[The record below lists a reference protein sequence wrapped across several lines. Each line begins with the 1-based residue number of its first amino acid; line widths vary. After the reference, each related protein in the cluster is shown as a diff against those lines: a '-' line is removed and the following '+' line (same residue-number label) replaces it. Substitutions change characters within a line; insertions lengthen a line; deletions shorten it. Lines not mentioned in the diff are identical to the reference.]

1 MDVKAGK
8 LVVQFAQELLN
19 PFQFSL
25 DFHEAFTPEETS
37 RISLPFPMQV
47 RDRGGQISL
56 VTPDDF
62 HLLTSEKLNTSF
74 ELLSHET
81 HKQVWKSEKFSQKI
95 DAILKAADDKTQV
108 RQTLD
113 VQFNG
118 ANSLCKQQMH
128 LQFLGRI
135 PTMVQFNV
143 PKEIADNLRILK
155 GGRIEGIDNETGI
168 LSVALAGANKETDLE
183 FDYEYSINTEA
194 TSLQIPFLTLL
205 NSKQETVI
213 QIWAKPGV
221 VISTKNNQWKEHP
234 LEAVAKI
241 IRLPNASFRS
251 EKPSSSLDID
261 LSSGLGVV
269 PMVEKILARAKLDR
283 TQIAYRV
290 SYYYKNSTDQVLDF
304 SMPANFQDAK
314 LTINHLICNWQYVT
328 QGKNITRVA
337 LPKNIADKPFILEW
351 EFTTPRP
358 QGILS
363 SFHNALAI
371 PLLNNHEHSV
381 NWWIKIPSTRV
392 ALLPEPNYETAKQWH
407 WSNFFFSLDTIIAP
421 GEYEGITNADINDAD
436 SILASSDL
444 LISNSSQ
451 SALTLFHLSKTGL
464 QLIFSLM
471 VFSVLLLCLY
481 ITKIKTWMVPNM
493 PWIAFF
499 IVVMSSV
506 FYALF
511 PMLTARI
518 FLGVQPA
525 LYALLIGGSLIQLR
539 KLLSAYQ
546 AANLASFSRTKGALS
561 TIQPN
566 YKKSQFGNSQ
576 QSIPKDN
583 NEATGYW
590 VRPDPSMPSKSTSNM
605 PASKAPLVQDV
616 LPD

>member
-1 MDVKAGK
+1 MELKTVHTVRLARKENNQWYWNITTSFDCTPVRTGTDKVEIRIPAGMIYDETKGPIPANIIRDVTMDVKAGK

-25 DFHEAFTPEETS
+25 DFHEPFTPEETS

-47 RDRGGQISL
+47 RDRGGQINL

-143 PKEIADNLRILK
+143 PKESAENLRILK
-155 GGRIEGIDNETGI
+155 GGRIEGIDNKTGI
-168 LSVALAGANKETDLE
+168 LSVALAGANKEIDLE

-194 TSLQIPFLTLL
+194 TSLQLPFLELL

-213 QIWAKPGV
+213 QIWTKPGV

-251 EKPSSSLDID
+251 EKPSSYLDID

-269 PMVEKILARAKLDR
+269 PVVEKILARAKLDR

-290 SYYYKNSTDQVLDF
+290 SYSYKNSTDQVLDF

-314 LTINHLICNWQYVT
+314 LTINNLICNWQYVT
-328 QGKNITRVA
+328 QGKTSSGQ
-337 LPKNIADKPFILEW
+337 PFLKLMQIN
-351 EFTTPRP
+351 P
-358 QGILS
+358 
-363 SFHNALAI
+363 SF
-371 PLLNNHEHSV
+371 
-381 NWWIKIPSTRV
+381 
-392 ALLPEPNYETAKQWH
+392 
-407 WSNFFFSLDTIIAP
+407 
-421 GEYEGITNADINDAD
+421 
-436 SILASSDL
+436 
-444 LISNSSQ
+444 
-451 SALTLFHLSKTGL
+451 
-464 QLIFSLM
+464 
-471 VFSVLLLCLY
+471 
-481 ITKIKTWMVPNM
+481 
-493 PWIAFF
+493 
-499 IVVMSSV
+499 
-506 FYALF
+506 
-511 PMLTARI
+511 
-518 FLGVQPA
+518 
-525 LYALLIGGSLIQLR
+525 
-539 KLLSAYQ
+539 
-546 AANLASFSRTKGALS
+546 
-561 TIQPN
+561 
-566 YKKSQFGNSQ
+566 
-576 QSIPKDN
+576 
-583 NEATGYW
+583 
-590 VRPDPSMPSKSTSNM
+590 
-605 PASKAPLVQDV
+605 
-616 LPD
+616 